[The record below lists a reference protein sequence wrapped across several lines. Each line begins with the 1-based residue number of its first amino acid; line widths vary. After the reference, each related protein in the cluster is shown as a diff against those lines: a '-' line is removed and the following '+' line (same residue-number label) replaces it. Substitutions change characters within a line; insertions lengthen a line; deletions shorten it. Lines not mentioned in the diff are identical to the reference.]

1 MNVVREQLP
10 ESRVTL
16 DIQTDE
22 QEFEKAL
29 ERAYRKVVQQ
39 VRLPGFR
46 PGKAPRKII
55 EQLLGRE
62 ILVEQADRDLLDPL
76 YQQALEREELTPVS
90 EPEVEIYQPEPL
102 AFKVTVQV
110 YPAVTLGDY
119 QAIRIEPRH
128 IEIGDAQ
135 IDEALDRLRAQH
147 SPWVEAPADE
157 AEGAE
162 PRPARLGDRVT
173 LDVEVKHGDEQ
184 YREPL
189 RDGQFVLGQD
199 NLFPRLRDAVVGM
212 RAGESRELQISFA
225 EDDQQAEPD
234 MRGKTLDYQVTLKQ
248 IEEQRRLPF
257 DDDFASTVTNGR
269 TTSFARLRRD
279 LERDLRRVEREK
291 ARNEVSGEAIAA
303 LAAGTTLELPP
314 ALIERQLDSEIE
326 ELRTHLTQNHGQ
338 TLETHLR
345 LENKTL
351 DQLREELQPEATRKL
366 RNSLVLRELAT
377 REGISVS
384 AGEIDAEIERL
395 VGQGTDAEQMRQIY
409 GSSYVRN
416 LLETE
421 LFERKLLDRL
431 IEIVT
436 EGRGAFEPPADPA
449 EDAAEEPEAAPIEA
463 TATPAGATADEVA
476 TPDTDEPGILPADQQ
491 LPVQTAEA
499 VAESETV
506 APAPTG
512 EPEGEVARA

>member
-1 MNVVREQLP
+1 MNVAREQLP

-46 PGKAPRKII
+46 PGKAPRKIL
-55 EQLLGRE
+55 EKLLGRE

-90 EPEVEIYQPEPL
+90 EPEVEIYQVEPL

-110 YPAVTLGDY
+110 YPSVTLGDY

-128 IEIGDAQ
+128 VEIGDAQ
-135 IDEALDRLRAQH
+135 VDEALDRLRAQH
-147 SPWVEAPADE
+147 SPWVEARA
-157 AEGAE
+157 AEDAE
-162 PRPARLGDRVT
+162 SRPARLGDRVT

-189 RDGQFVLGQD
+189 RDGQFILGQD
-199 NLFPRLRDAVVGM
+199 NFFPQLRDAVIGM
-212 RAGESRELQISFA
+212 RAGESRELQINFA

-234 MRGKTLDYQVTLKQ
+234 MRGKTLDYHVTLKK
-248 IEEQRRLPF
+248 IEEQQVLPF
-257 DDDFASTVTNGR
+257 DDDFAGTVTNGR

-279 LERDLRRVEREK
+279 LQRDLRQVEREK

-303 LAAGTTLELPP
+303 LAAGATLELPP
-314 ALIERQLDSEIE
+314 ALIDRQLDSEIE
-326 ELRTHLTQNHGQ
+326 ELRTHLSQNHGQ
-338 TLETHLR
+338 TLEAHLR

-351 DQLREELQPEATRKL
+351 EQLREESRPEATRKL

-384 AGEIDAEIERL
+384 AQDIDAEIERL
-395 VGQGTDAEQMRQIY
+395 VGQGTDAEQLRQIY

-449 EDAAEEPEAAPIEA
+449 EEAEAEPEEGALVEA
-463 TATPAGATADEVA
+463 TATPDSTADSEAA
-476 TPDTDEPGILPADQQ
+476 TPDTAEPGILPTDQEV
-491 LPVQTAEA
+491 PVHTAEA